1 MFEISHPLR
10 QRDCAGFTL
19 IEVMIAIFVLSIGI
33 LALQQMQVAA
43 IEGNRTAEMLTAG
56 STRGADRAE
65 QLLNIQDSANAW
77 VNDANNNGIGGLGNT
92 TVNGVVTADFVASQF
107 DNGNAVVDVVTNNG
121 QALPANNATPYLV
134 YWNVANNPAIANSR
148 IIRVITEWTD
158 RGQLKNTVVEYVRP
172 NTL

>member
-10 QRDCAGFTL
+10 RRDCAGFTL
-19 IEVMIAIFVLSIGI
+19 IEVMIALFVLSIGV

-43 IEGNRTAEMLTAG
+43 IFGNNGAEMLTAG

-65 QLLNIQDSANAW
+65 QLLNIQDPANIW
-77 VNDANNNGIGGLGNT
+77 VNDANGDGIGGLGNT
-92 TVNGVVTADFVASQF
+92 TVNGLVTADFVASQL
-107 DNGNAVVDVVTNNG
+107 DDGNAVVDVVTGNG

-134 YWNVANNPAIANSR
+134 YWNVANNPAVANSR
-148 IIRVITEWTD
+148 IIRVITVWTD
-158 RGQLKNTVVEYVRP
+158 RGRTKDTVVEYVRP